1 MPLPPPTRLAREAYA
16 TLLTTSDESYLAGAI
31 ALSTSIRAFDDTR
44 KLLALVTP
52 AVPEAWHHELR
63 GAGFEVV
70 PVDEIEEFWW
80 GSGHERCRSYASDQD
95 ARWGHESTKLRLW
108 ELESYEKIL
117 YVDADGQ
124 LNFSKGINFG
134 SALELWSLTSFL
146 GIVLYIA
153 KPGIGP
159 EPPKMRLPL
168 ERRGQRAKP

>member
-108 ELESYEKIL
+108 ELESYEKIRRP
-117 YVDADGQ
+117 VQPARVCSGARAPKCVVQ
-124 LNFSKGINFG
+124 RG
-134 SALELWSLTSFL
+134 SHAHPAVPAYL
-146 GIVLYIA
+146 
-153 KPGIGP
+153 
-159 EPPKMRLPL
+159 R
-168 ERRGQRAKP
+168 